1 MKTLVKKTLIL
12 LLVSASVVMFGAC
25 EKVIELDLNNSQPVL
40 VIEGGVSNQLGYH
53 QVKISKTISFDKKN
67 DFNPHRGAS
76 VSLTSDDK
84 TLRYIEISP
93 GIYRS
98 PAFRGIPG
106 VEYTLNVTTEG
117 KSYTA
122 SSVMPGP
129 VALDSID
136 LKRFSF
142 LGDTNTYVAVSY
154 DDPPGVQN
162 QYRHI
167 IRIKGKVE
175 HETVTEDRFNNGNP
189 VSDVIF
195 YELDDLKKGDRIE
208 VEMQC
213 IDRPVFR
220 YFFALSQI
228 SGDGGPPV
236 APSNP
241 VSNFNNGALGV
252 FSAYTTNRKAV
263 VLK

>member
-76 VSLTSDDK
+76 VSLTSDGK
-84 TLRYIEISP
+84 TMRYIEISP

-106 VEYTLNVTTEG
+106 VEYTLNV
-117 KSYTA
+117 
-122 SSVMPGP
+122 MPGP

-142 LGDTNTYVAVSY
+142 LGDTNTYVASVMT
-154 DDPPGVQN
+154 
-162 QYRHI
+162 
-167 IRIKGKVE
+167 IRRVFKINTGILSGSKV
-175 HETVTEDRFNNGNP
+175 RW
-189 VSDVIF
+189 SMR
-195 YELDDLKKGDRIE
+195 LLLKIALIAGIPY
-208 VEMQC
+208 QTS
-213 IDRPVFR
+213 
-220 YFFALSQI
+220 FFMNWMI
-228 SGDGGPPV
+228 
-236 APSNP
+236 
-241 VSNFNNGALGV
+241 
-252 FSAYTTNRKAV
+252 
-263 VLK
+263 